1 MTATISPPVRILA
14 VLGVL
19 AAVGAAVFF
28 LLLGRL
34 ADEPAVQPSSIA
46 TRATASTPAEPA
58 ILKPA
63 TRPAAPARTAEPA
76 VAKSGLPLAIDRAL
90 RTRKVAVVAVYV
102 PGAGVDAAVRRE
114 ARAGAVDA
122 GAAFLSV
129 PATNAR
135 VLGPLVAKAGVLPAP
150 AVVVVRRPGVIATT
164 FGVTDREL
172 VAQAVRQAKQ

>member
-1 MTATISPPVRILA
+1 MTATISPPVRIVA
-14 VLGVL
+14 VLGLL

-28 LLLGRL
+28 LLLGRA
-34 ADEPAVQPSSIA
+34 ADEPAAQPSAIA
-46 TRATASTPAEPA
+46 TRSTTSAPAQPA
-58 ILKPA
+58 IRKPA
-63 TRPAAPARTAEPA
+63 TRPAAPVRAAEPT
-76 VAKSGLPLAIDRAL
+76 VAANGLPLAIDRAL

-102 PGAGVDAAVRRE
+102 PGAGIDAVVRKE
-114 ARAGAVDA
+114 ARAGAADA

-150 AVVVVRRPGVIATT
+150 AVVVVKRPGVVVTT

-172 VAQAVRQAKQ
+172 VAQAVRQAKR